1 MNWPTKVGHPIQL
14 QRVSFMSKYSK
25 AFKLAVIKHYL
36 AGNRGFKAV
45 ADQYGVKYAYVRKW
59 VHAYQVH
66 GQNSLTKTYT
76 YHPSA
81 FKLSV
86 LKAMEQ
92 DQLSINQASARFNIP
107 APSSISHWQ
116 RLYNEGGITALEP
129 KPKGRPPMS
138 KPSDIKALL
147 TKPLTSLTHEELLRK
162 AQYLEVENAYL
173 KKLEAL
179 AQQKHLVSKNKSK

>member
-1 MNWPTKVGHPIQL
+1 
-14 QRVSFMSKYSK
+14 MSKYSNE
-25 AFKLAVIKHYL
+25 FKLAVIKQYL
-36 AGNRGFKAV
+36 FGKAGFKTV
-45 ADQYGVKYAYVRKW
+45 GDQYGVKYAYVRKW
-59 VHAYQVH
+59 VHAFKTH
-66 GQNSLTKTYT
+66 GQKSLTQAYT
-76 YHPSA
+76 HYPSI

-86 LKAMEQ
+86 LQAMEQ
-92 DQLSINQASARFNIP
+92 DQLSVNQAATRFNIP
-107 APSSISHWQ
+107 APSTIGHWQ

-147 TKPLTSLTHEELLRK
+147 AKPLSSLTHEELLRK

-179 AQQKHLVSKNKSK
+179 AQQKYLAKKSKSKSSLS

>member
-1 MNWPTKVGHPIQL
+1 
-14 QRVSFMSKYSK
+14 MSKYSK
-25 AFKLAVIKHYL
+25 EFKLAVIQHYL
-36 AGNRGFKAV
+36 SGRGGFKTV
-45 ADQYGVKYAYVRKW
+45 GDQYGVKYAYVRKW
-59 VHAYQVH
+59 VHAFKAH
-66 GQNSLTKTYT
+66 GQHSLNKTYAQYT
-76 YHPSA
+76 SG

-86 LKAMEQ
+86 LQHMGQ
-92 DQLSINQASARFNIP
+92 HQLSLNQAASHFNIP
-107 APSSISHWQ
+107 APSTIGQWQ

-147 TKPLTSLTHEELLRK
+147 AKPLSSLTHEELLRK

-179 AQQKHLVSKNKSK
+179 AQQKHLANKNKSK

>member
-1 MNWPTKVGHPIQL
+1 
-14 QRVSFMSKYSK
+14 MSKYSNE
-25 AFKLAVIKHYL
+25 FKLAVIEHYL
-36 AGNRGFKAV
+36 SGRGGFKTI

-59 VHAYQVH
+59 VHAFKAHSHQ
-66 GQNSLTKTYT
+66 SLNKGYVQYT
-76 YHPSA
+76 GI

-86 LKAMEQ
+86 LQHMEQ
-92 DQLSINQASARFNIP
+92 HQLSINQAASHFNIP
-107 APSSISHWQ
+107 APSTIGQWQ

-129 KPKGRPPMS
+129 KPKGRRAMS

-147 TKPLTSLTHEELLRK
+147 AKPLSSLTHEELLRK

-179 AQQKHLVSKNKSK
+179 AQQKHLASKNKSK

>member
-1 MNWPTKVGHPIQL
+1 
-14 QRVSFMSKYSK
+14 MSKYSK
-25 AFKLAVIKHYL
+25 EFKLAVIQHYL
-36 AGNRGFKAV
+36 SGRGGFKTV
-45 ADQYGVKYAYVRKW
+45 ADRYGVKYAYVRKW
-59 VHAYQVH
+59 VHAFEAH
-66 GQNSLTKTYT
+66 GQKSFIKGCAKY
-76 YHPSA
+76 SGA

-86 LKAMEQ
+86 LRYMGQ
-92 DQLSINQASARFNIP
+92 HQLSINQTAAHFNIP
-107 APSSISHWQ
+107 APSSLLVWR

-147 TKPLTSLTHEELLRK
+147 AKPLSSLTHEELLRK

-179 AQQKHLVSKNKSK
+179 TQQKHLASKNKSK